1 MCLCLPNII
10 NHCEQLEQQRKHCMS
25 LNEVHISSLVVHCA
39 PEHLSEVKSQI
50 EQNDNAEIYGDSP
63 EGKIV
68 VVLETENQGFIT
80 DTIETINNLP
90 NVLSTALVY
99 HQIETGLE
107 DEDTDNNNTGTNYSQ
122 IEGEV

>member
-1 MCLCLPNII
+1 
-10 NHCEQLEQQRKHCMS
+10 MS
-25 LNEVHISSLVVHCA
+25 LNEVHISSLVVHCS
-39 PEHLSEVKSQI
+39 PEHLCEVKEQI

-80 DTIETINNLP
+80 DTIEAINNLP

-99 HQIETGLE
+99 HQIETGLDN
-107 DEDTDNNNTGTNYSQ
+107 DESKDNNTGTQHSQ
-122 IEGEV
+122 TEGEV